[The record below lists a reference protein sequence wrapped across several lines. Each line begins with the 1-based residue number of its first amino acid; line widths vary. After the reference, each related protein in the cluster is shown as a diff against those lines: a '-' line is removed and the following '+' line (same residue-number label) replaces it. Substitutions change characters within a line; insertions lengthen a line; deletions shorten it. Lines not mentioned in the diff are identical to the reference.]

1 MIASDAAQSALN
13 GTPWT
18 YALELHSCALD
29 HDKYEQCKQ
38 AVVPVFV
45 ETPQRDTEDLETGVR
60 NENSAANTGIRV
72 SNVSFL

>member
-1 MIASDAAQSALN
+1 MIVPDAAQSTLN

-45 ETPQRDTEDLETGVR
+45 ETRQCDTEDPENEEGRSGSASKVGIGVL
-60 NENSAANTGIRV
+60 
-72 SNVSFL
+72 NVFSL

>member
-1 MIASDAAQSALN
+1 MIASDAAQSTLN

-45 ETPQRDTEDLETGVR
+45 DNATQKTRKTKKGAV
-60 NENSAANTGIRV
+60 AALRR
-72 SNVSFL
+72 